1 MYMHFSIHFRDLFIP
16 KGGVMSTSKKSIIS
30 MILVLCMF
38 LTIGFSMPIQAAADT
53 GIAKVL
59 TTISA
64 SPVALMDP
72 SIITASTSTEGCHVE
87 SLAFYDPAGNL
98 SGRVFNVETYR
109 MEMILRADS
118 GYKFNPDVACYL
130 NNSSVNGTVSAD
142 GSTLTI
148 SREYSASVWAPT
160 IYKHPGGETV
170 NEGSWATFVVSATYV
185 RDYQWLLRNPNETEY
200 VLISNLQSRFPSMTA
215 QGDGTAKLYLY
226 NIPYELNGWK
236 VVCDFVGAGAGNVV
250 SSNPA
255 VITVIPDPSRQPA
268 SPEPTAPEETEPVAE
283 PAETEPSASP
293 EVTSEPE
300 PTPTPSAVPATTPNV
315 EEPVVSELWTF
326 DSDKHWHD
334 TSAGT
339 RVDEAG
345 HSFSWTTVK
354 EATSKAEGQE
364 EGVCDVCGY
373 TASRAIPVVPKEP
386 TSPALRSLILK
397 AVLAVVLLL
406 ILAAVVFLILSSRKQ
421 GAHSKKKR

>member
-1 MYMHFSIHFRDLFIP
+1 MGMYMHFSIHFRDLFIP

-30 MILVLCMF
+30 LILVLCMF

-148 SREYSASVWAPT
+148 
-160 IYKHPGGETV
+160 
-170 NEGSWATFVVSATYV
+170 
-185 RDYQWLLRNPNETEY
+185 
-200 VLISNLQSRFPSMTA
+200 
-215 QGDGTAKLYLY
+215 
-226 NIPYELNGWK
+226 
-236 VVCDFVGAGAGNVV
+236 
-250 SSNPA
+250 
-255 VITVIPDPSRQPA
+255 
-268 SPEPTAPEETEPVAE
+268 TAPD
-283 PAETEPSASP
+283 
-293 EVTSEPE
+293 
-300 PTPTPSAVPATTPNV
+300 AVPNLKISLCFEV
-315 EEPVVSELWTF
+315 EFEQ
-326 DSDKHWHD
+326 K
-334 TSAGT
+334 
-339 RVDEAG
+339 
-345 HSFSWTTVK
+345 
-354 EATSKAEGQE
+354 
-364 EGVCDVCGY
+364 
-373 TASRAIPVVPKEP
+373 
-386 TSPALRSLILK
+386 
-397 AVLAVVLLL
+397 
-406 ILAAVVFLILSSRKQ
+406 
-421 GAHSKKKR
+421 